1 MKIHQKVPL
10 VYTNKLFVAIL
21 KNLKPKP
28 YFYAMQKRLTKHL
41 FFWLAYHS
49 FEVYTDFLW
58 ILNQYNL
65 SIWEAFKTSF
75 ISETVILL
83 AIKLPMVYIMFHF
96 LSKYTV
102 ERPNRWKLIFSLS
115 TILILFSILAQLI
128 IVYILLP
135 TIYKDV
141 DIVETFAFQGIINSF
156 MDKVFIACLAIA
168 LKQMSNSQR
177 LRERE
182 QLLLKE
188 KLGTELSFL
197 KSQINPHFLFNTLNN
212 IYSLARKK
220 SDKTPEVV
228 LKLSKLLRFVMYET
242 KNQYIPIGKELE
254 FLKDYIELHKI
265 RYDDRLKINFKY
277 ELDDLNVQIMPNILT
292 PFVENAFK
300 HGASQSTK
308 LSFINIEMKLA
319 KNELYFK
326 VENSFEPIEITEEEE
341 GIGLKNLN
349 RQLELMYKNF
359 SLQTK
364 KENQKFIA
372 ELSINLS
379 QKL

>member
-1 MKIHQKVPL
+1 
-10 VYTNKLFVAIL
+10 
-21 KNLKPKP
+21 
-28 YFYAMQKRLTKHL
+28 MQKRWIKHL

-58 ILNQYNL
+58 MLNQYNL
-65 SIWEAFKTSF
+65 SVWEAFKMSF
-75 ISETVILL
+75 IAETVILM

-102 ERPNRWKLIFSLS
+102 ERPNRWKLVFSLS

-128 IVYILLP
+128 IVYMLLP

-141 DIVETFAFQGIINSF
+141 NIVETFAFQGIVNSF

-177 LRERE
+177 LRDRE
-182 QLLLKE
+182 QLLIKE
-188 KLGTELSFL
+188 KLGTELSLL

-242 KNQYIPIGKELE
+242 KHQYISVGKELE

-265 RYDDRLKINFKY
+265 RYDDRLKINFNY
-277 ELDDLNVQIMPNILT
+277 ELDDLNAQIMPNILT

-300 HGASQSTK
+300 HGASQSTM
-308 LSFINIEMKLA
+308 LSFIIIELKLA
-319 KNELYFK
+319 ENELYFK

-359 SLQTK
+359 NLQTK
-364 KENQKFIA
+364 KENQKFTA
-372 ELSINLS
+372 ELSLNLS

>member
-1 MKIHQKVPL
+1 
-10 VYTNKLFVAIL
+10 
-21 KNLKPKP
+21 
-28 YFYAMQKRLTKHL
+28 
-41 FFWLAYHS
+41 
-49 FEVYTDFLW
+49 
-58 ILNQYNL
+58 
-65 SIWEAFKTSF
+65 
-75 ISETVILL
+75 
-83 AIKLPMVYIMFHF
+83 MVYIMFHF

-102 ERPNRWKLIFSLS
+102 KKPNRWKLVFSLS
-115 TILILFSILAQLI
+115 TILILFSILAQFI

-135 TIYKDV
+135 TTYKDV
-141 DIVETFAFQGIINSF
+141 DIVETFAFQGVINSF

-182 QLLLKE
+182 QLLIKE
-188 KLGTELSFL
+188 KLGAELSFL

-242 KNQYIPIGKELE
+242 KHQYIAVGKELE

-265 RYDDRLKINFKY
+265 RYDDRLRIDFKY
-277 ELDDLNVQIMPNILT
+277 ELDDLNAQIMPNILT

-300 HGASQSTK
+300 HGASQSTMFSYIFIELK
-308 LSFINIEMKLA
+308 LVE
-319 KNELYFK
+319 NELYFK
-326 VENSFEPIEITEEEE
+326 VENSFEPTVITDEEE
-341 GIGLKNLN
+341 GIGLKNLH
-349 RQLELMYKNF
+349 RQLELMYQNF
-359 SLQTK
+359 NLQNK

-372 ELSINLS
+372 ELSLNLNE
-379 QKL
+379 KL

>member
-1 MKIHQKVPL
+1 
-10 VYTNKLFVAIL
+10 
-21 KNLKPKP
+21 
-28 YFYAMQKRLTKHL
+28 MQKRWAKHV

-58 ILNQYNL
+58 MLNQYNL
-65 SIWEAFKTSF
+65 SVWEAFKMSF
-75 ISETVILL
+75 IAETVILL
-83 AIKLPMVYIMFHF
+83 AIKLPMVYLMFYF

-102 ERPNRWKLIFSLS
+102 ERPNRWKLVLSLS

-128 IVYILLP
+128 IVYVFLP

-141 DIVETFAFQGIINSF
+141 DITETLAFQGIINSF
-156 MDKVFIACLAIA
+156 MDKIFIAALAIS

-182 QLLLKE
+182 ALLVKE
-188 KLGTELSFL
+188 KLKTELTLL

-242 KNQYIPIGKELE
+242 KHQSIPIEKELD

-265 RYDDRLKINFKY
+265 RYDDRLKINLIY
-277 ELDDLNVQIMPNILT
+277 ELDDLKAQIMPNILT

-300 HGASQSTK
+300 HGASQSTM
-308 LSFINIEMKLA
+308 LSFIVIELKLI

-326 VENSFEPIEITEEEE
+326 VENSFEPNIINNEEE
-341 GIGLKNLN
+341 GIGLKNLR
-349 RQLELMYKNF
+349 RQLELMYQNF

-364 KENQKFIA
+364 NENQKFIA
-372 ELSINLS
+372 ELSLNLTH
-379 QKL
+379 KV

>member
-1 MKIHQKVPL
+1 MVGII
-10 VYTNKLFVAIL
+10 KLFVAISKKL
-21 KNLKPKP
+21 KAKT
-28 YFYAMQKRLTKHL
+28 YFYKMQKRWAKHV

-58 ILNQYNL
+58 MLNQYHL
-65 SIWEAFKTSF
+65 SVWGAFKMSL
-75 ISETVILL
+75 IAETIILL
-83 AIKLPMVYIMFHF
+83 VIKLPMVYIMFHF

-102 ERPNRWKLIFSLS
+102 ESSNRWKLVISLS

-128 IVYILLP
+128 IVYLLLP

-141 DIVETFAFQGIINSF
+141 DITETLAFQGIVNSF

-182 QLLLKE
+182 QLLIKE
-188 KLGTELSFL
+188 KLNSELNLL

-228 LKLSKLLRFVMYET
+228 LKLSKLLRFVMYEA
-242 KNQYIPIGKELE
+242 KNKYIPIEKELD
-254 FLKDYIELHKI
+254 FLKDYLKLHKI
-265 RYDDRLKINFKY
+265 RYDERLQIDFKY
-277 ELDDLNVQIMPNILT
+277 EIDDLNTLIMPHILI

-300 HGASQSTK
+300 HGANQSIDAVLISINLKLFQNQLHYTVENTFEPSTK
-308 LSFINIEMKLA
+308 ED
-319 KNELYFK
+319 
-326 VENSFEPIEITEEEE
+326 TET
-341 GIGLKNLN
+341 GIGLKNLQ
-349 RQLELMYKNF
+349 RQLELVYKKYDF
-359 SLQTK
+359 QTR
-364 KENQKFIA
+364 KEKQKFIA
-372 ELSINLS
+372 ELSLNLN
-379 QKL
+379 QKI

>member
-1 MKIHQKVPL
+1 
-10 VYTNKLFVAIL
+10 
-21 KNLKPKP
+21 
-28 YFYAMQKRLTKHL
+28 MQKRWVKHV

-58 ILNQYNL
+58 MLNQYNL
-65 SIWEAFKTSF
+65 SVWEAFKMSF
-75 ISETVILL
+75 IAETIILL

-115 TILILFSILAQLI
+115 AVLILFSILAQLI
-128 IVYILLP
+128 IVYLFLP

-141 DIVETFAFQGIINSF
+141 DIVETLAFQGIINSF

-182 QLLLKE
+182 DLLIKE
-188 KLGTELSFL
+188 KLKTELNLL

-242 KNQYIPIGKELE
+242 KLQYISIEKELD

-265 RYDDRLKINFKY
+265 RYDDRLTIDFKY
-277 ELDDLNVQIMPNILT
+277 ELDDLNAQIMPHILT

-300 HGASQSTK
+300 HGASQSTDAILITIELK
-308 LSFINIEMKLA
+308 LFQNQLEYS
-319 KNELYFK
+319 
-326 VENSFEPIEITEEEE
+326 VENSFEPSTVEYEEN
-341 GIGLKNLN
+341 GIGLKNLH
-349 RQLELMYKNF
+349 RQLELMYRVYK
-359 SLQTK
+359 LQTN
-364 KENQKFIA
+364 KENHKYIAKLSLDLNQKI
-372 ELSINLS
+372 
-379 QKL
+379 

>member
-1 MKIHQKVPL
+1 
-10 VYTNKLFVAIL
+10 
-21 KNLKPKP
+21 
-28 YFYAMQKRLTKHL
+28 MQKRFVKHV

-58 ILNQYNL
+58 MLNQYNL
-65 SIWEAFKTSF
+65 SVWEAFKMSF
-75 ISETVILL
+75 IAETVTLL
-83 AIKLPMVYIMFHF
+83 VIKLPMIYTMFYF

-102 ERPNRWKLIFSLS
+102 EKPNRWKLVFSLS
-115 TILILFSILAQLI
+115 TVLVLFSILSQLI
-128 IVYILLP
+128 IVYVFLP
-135 TIYKDV
+135 TIYKEVDV
-141 DIVETFAFQGIINSF
+141 TETLAFQGIINSF
-156 MDKVFIACLAIA
+156 MDKIFIASLAIA

-182 QLLLKE
+182 ILLVKE
-188 KLGTELSFL
+188 KLKTELNLL

-242 KNQYIPIGKELE
+242 KNQYIPIEKELD

-265 RYDDRLKINFKY
+265 RYDDRLRIDFKY
-277 ELDDLNVQIMPNILT
+277 EVDDLNAQIMPHILT

-300 HGASQSTK
+300 HGASQSTMLSYIFIDLK
-308 LSFINIEMKLA
+308 LV
-319 KNELYFK
+319 KNELSFK
-326 VENSFEPIEITEEEE
+326 VENSFEPSSNSNNNINSAEST
-341 GIGLKNLN
+341 GLKNLS
-349 RQLELMYKNF
+349 RQLELMYSSF

-364 KENQKFIA
+364 KENNKYIA
-372 ELSINLS
+372 ELSLNLT
-379 QKL
+379 QKV

>member
-1 MKIHQKVPL
+1 M
-10 VYTNKLFVAIL
+10 
-21 KNLKPKP
+21 
-28 YFYAMQKRLTKHL
+28 
-41 FFWLAYHS
+41 
-49 FEVYTDFLW
+49 
-58 ILNQYNL
+58 LNQYNL

-102 ERPNRWKLIFSLS
+102 EKPNRWKLVFSLS
-115 TILILFSILAQLI
+115 TLLIMFSILAQLI
-128 IVYILLP
+128 IVYSLLP

-141 DIVETFAFQGIINSF
+141 NIVETFAFQGIVNSF

-182 QLLLKE
+182 QLLMKE

-242 KNQYIPIGKELE
+242 KHQFIPIGKELD

-265 RYDDRLKINFKY
+265 RYDDRLRIDFKH
-277 ELDDLNVQIMPNILT
+277 ELDDLNTQIMPQILT

-300 HGASQSTK
+300 HGASQSTM
-308 LSFINIEMKLA
+308 LSFIFIELKLV

-326 VENSFEPIEITEEEE
+326 VENSFEPTVISEEEE
-341 GIGLKNLN
+341 GIGLKNLH
-349 RQLELMYKNF
+349 RQLELMYQDF
-359 SLQTK
+359 SLQTNK
-364 KENQKFIA
+364 DEQKFIA
-372 ELSINLS
+372 ELSLNLS

>member
-1 MKIHQKVPL
+1 
-10 VYTNKLFVAIL
+10 
-21 KNLKPKP
+21 
-28 YFYAMQKRLTKHL
+28 MQKRWTKHV

-58 ILNQYNL
+58 MLNQYNL
-65 SIWEAFKTSF
+65 SIWEAFKMSF
-75 ISETVILL
+75 IAETIILL

-102 ERPNRWKLIFSLS
+102 EKPNRWKLVFSLS

-128 IVYILLP
+128 IVYALLP

-141 DIVETFAFQGIINSF
+141 DITETLAFQGIINSF
-156 MDKVFIACLAIA
+156 MDKIFIATLAIA
-168 LKQMSNSQR
+168 LKQMSNSQK

-182 QLLLKE
+182 QLLIKE

-242 KNQYIPIGKELE
+242 KHQYITIGKELD

-265 RYDDRLKINFKY
+265 RYDDRLRIDFKY
-277 ELDDLNVQIMPNILT
+277 EMDDMNAQIMPQILT

-300 HGASQSTK
+300 HGASQSTM
-308 LSFINIEMKLA
+308 LSFIIIKLRLV

-326 VENSFEPIEITEEEE
+326 VENSFEPSVVNEEEE
-341 GIGLKNLN
+341 GIGLKNLH
-349 RQLELMYKNF
+349 RQLELMYSKF
-359 SLQTK
+359 DLQTK
-364 KENQKFIA
+364 KENNKFIA
-372 ELSINLS
+372 ELSLNLS

>member
-1 MKIHQKVPL
+1 MGD
-10 VYTNKLFVAIL
+10 TNTLFVATYE
-21 KNLKPKP
+21 NLNAKP
-28 YFYAMQKRLTKHL
+28 YFYAMQKRWTKHV

-58 ILNQYNL
+58 MLNQYSL
-65 SIWEAFKTSF
+65 SVWEAFKMSS
-75 ISETVILL
+75 IAETVILL

-102 ERPNRWKLIFSLS
+102 EKPNRFKLIFSLS
-115 TILILFSILAQLI
+115 TVLILFSILAQFI
-128 IVYILLP
+128 IVYLFLP
-135 TIYKDV
+135 TIYKNVDV
-141 DIVETFAFQGIINSF
+141 AETFAFQGIINSF

-182 QLLLKE
+182 GLLVKE
-188 KLGTELSFL
+188 KLKTELNLL

-242 KNQYIPIGKELE
+242 QHQYIPIKKELD

-265 RYDDRLKINFKY
+265 RYNERLRIDFNY
-277 ELDDLNVQIMPNILT
+277 EVDDLSTQIMPHILT

-300 HGASQSTK
+300 HGASQSTEAT
-308 LSFINIEMKLA
+308 LISIELKIYQNQL
-319 KNELYFK
+319 NYK
-326 VENSFEPIEITEEEE
+326 VENSFEPTHLDNEEN
-341 GIGLKNLN
+341 GIGLRNLQ

-359 SLQTK
+359 SMETK
-364 KENQKFIA
+364 NKNQRFIA
-372 ELSINLS
+372 ELSVNLI
-379 QKL
+379 QKV

>member
-1 MKIHQKVPL
+1 
-10 VYTNKLFVAIL
+10 
-21 KNLKPKP
+21 
-28 YFYAMQKRLTKHL
+28 MQKRWIKHL

-58 ILNQYNL
+58 MLNQYNL
-65 SIWEAFKTSF
+65 SVWEAFKMSF
-75 ISETVILL
+75 IAETVILL

-102 ERPNRWKLIFSLS
+102 ERPNRWKLVFSLS

-128 IVYILLP
+128 IVYMLLP

-141 DIVETFAFQGIINSF
+141 NIVETFAFQGIVNSF

-182 QLLLKE
+182 QLLIKE
-188 KLGTELSFL
+188 KLGTELSLL

-242 KNQYIPIGKELE
+242 KHQYISVGKELE

-265 RYDDRLKINFKY
+265 RYDDRLKINFNY
-277 ELDDLNVQIMPNILT
+277 ELDDLNAQIMPNILT

-308 LSFINIEMKLA
+308 LSFINIELKLA
-319 KNELYFK
+319 ENELYFK
-326 VENSFEPIEITEEEE
+326 VENSFEHIEITEEEE

-359 SLQTK
+359 NLQTK
-364 KENQKFIA
+364 KENQKFTA
-372 ELSINLS
+372 ELSLNLS

>member
-1 MKIHQKVPL
+1 
-10 VYTNKLFVAIL
+10 
-21 KNLKPKP
+21 
-28 YFYAMQKRLTKHL
+28 MQKRWIKHL

-58 ILNQYNL
+58 MLNQYNL
-65 SIWEAFKTSF
+65 SVWEAFKMSF
-75 ISETVILL
+75 IAETVILL

-102 ERPNRWKLIFSLS
+102 ERSNRWKLVFSLS

-128 IVYILLP
+128 IVYMLLP

-141 DIVETFAFQGIINSF
+141 NIVETFAFQGIVNSF

-182 QLLLKE
+182 QLLIKE

-242 KNQYIPIGKELE
+242 KHQYISVGKELE

-265 RYDDRLKINFKY
+265 RYDDRLKINFNY
-277 ELDDLNVQIMPNILT
+277 ELDDLNAQIMPNILT

-308 LSFINIEMKLA
+308 LSFINIELKLA
-319 KNELYFK
+319 ENELYFK

-372 ELSINLS
+372 ELSLNLS